1 MFRSLILTLL
11 AVLPLAG
18 ATPDGSWS
26 VANAPDLQAVI
37 DQATAPMN
45 FLTRPIARS
54 RLRSVN
60 VVFRRIQ
67 VVRASGEVSITFDDR
82 QPIHM
87 PLDGTPVPWTR
98 EDGEKMT
105 VAARMDGDDLEQT
118 FFAHDGERVNHFH
131 VDPASR
137 TLRFQVT
144 VRSGRLP
151 GPVAYTVD
159 YRPAPTSE

>member
-1 MFRSLILTLL
+1 MMLPILAT
-11 AVLPLAG
+11 LPLAG
-18 ATPDGSWS
+18 AAPLGSWS
-26 VANAPDLQAVI
+26 VASAPDLQAVI

-54 RLRSVN
+54 RLRNTN

-67 VVRASGEVSITFDDR
+67 VARTGAEVTITFDDR
-82 QPIHM
+82 QPMSM
-87 PLDGTPVPWTR
+87 PLDGTPVAWTR

-105 VAARMDGDDLEQT
+105 VAARLDGDDLEQT
-118 FFAHDGERVNHFH
+118 FTAHDGQRVNHFH
-131 VDPASR
+131 VDPDTR